1 MALYLQQSWAFNLA
15 DQSTNISNLMNKWS
29 NELTSGMRITQN
41 GDADAYEIYMN
52 QENTATSLTTVK
64 NSLVNASSALGL
76 AQTSFT
82 KILSLLN
89 QAKQLAIKAEN
100 NANGSGDYTDLSGQ
114 WDSLLSQS
122 TSAATGSKYNGQ
134 SLLLTIKT
142 TTNSSG
148 STTTYTGGL
157 LQSVANSGTGLIY
170 ATDGAG
176 GQGGFSVTNDLTVDL
191 NFSNLA
197 TAKLD
202 NSTDAKAALKLVNT
216 AISNIQSDLDEVTT
230 GLNKMQFTSE
240 NLGAQISTTQKA
252 ATNSTQ
258 TDYSS
263 AAQSLALVQS
273 RQTTLIGMVKTN
285 VTNVKQLSQQLS
297 QML

>member
-1 MALYLQQSWAFNLA
+1 MALYLQQSWAYNLA

-176 GQGGFSVTNDLTVDL
+176 GQGGFSVTNDLTKDL

>member
-1 MALYLQQSWAFNLA
+1 MALYLQQSWAYNLA

-64 NSLVNASSALGL
+64 NSLVNASSALSL

-142 TTNSSG
+142 TTNSHG
-148 STTTYTGGL
+148 STTTSTTTYKGGL
-157 LQSVANSGTGLIY
+157 LQSVAHSGTGLIY

-240 NLGAQISTTQKA
+240 NLGAQICTTQKA
-252 ATNSTQ
+252 ETKSTQ

-273 RQTTLIGMVKTN
+273 RQTTLIEQALGFARPMNNLFELT
-285 VTNVKQLSQQLS
+285 
-297 QML
+297 

>member
-157 LQSVANSGTGLIY
+157 LQSVAHSGTGLIY

-176 GQGGFSVTNDLTVDL
+176 GQGGFSVTNDLTKDL

-240 NLGAQISTTQKA
+240 NLGAQICTTQKA
-252 ATNSTQ
+252 ETKSTQ